1 MCDRGVG
8 SNSILCGTCG
18 RWTHKKCSGVR
29 GSLTKVKNFECRRC
43 SREIAGEGERGCEK
57 VEVEPGMFLERVS
70 KFCYLREMLG
80 EEGGAELPVINR
92 TRDKR
97 GESR

>member
-1 MCDRGVG
+1 MMWGEGEVRRDYGVKFPCAVCDRDVG

-18 RWTHKKCSGVR
+18 RWTHKK
-29 GSLTKVKNFECRRC
+29 C

-70 KFCYLREMLG
+70 KFCYL
-80 EEGGAELPVINR
+80 
-92 TRDKR
+92 
-97 GESR
+97 